1 MIQAFI
7 QVFYPSILEHFE
19 EKKNCG
25 LSFVFLIM
33 DTLYSVIGQDVW
45 KQRGCRILATKYSS
59 LVS

>member
-7 QVFYPSILEHFE
+7 QGSLEHFE

-25 LSFVFLIM
+25 LSFIFLIM
-33 DTLYSVIGQDVW
+33 DTLYSVIDQDVW